1 MFKLTRPCIA
11 LRAATLAALSTCA
24 LLLATANASPAAT
37 PCTETPLAQRADTLR
52 PFKSEDEL
60 QALLK
65 CLREEAQKRVAAQRR
80 ASPGAMADNAAFASM
95 AAPAPSAPAAAAPA
109 AAAKVASAEGAAE
122 SVTNVQTAGVDE
134 GGIVKVH
141 GKHLVILRRG
151 RLFTVSVNAG
161 DLKPVATLDAFAPEA
176 DPRGAWYDEML
187 LSGNTIVVIG
197 YSYARGGTEVG
208 LFEIDAEGRLSY
220 RATYHLRSNDYYSSR
235 NYASRLVGNK
245 LIFYTPLNL
254 NLHREDYGFPA
265 YRRWHR
271 GATPA
276 EFKRIAPATR
286 IYRADDGSDYEYG
299 LTLHTV
305 SVCDLSTSEAR
316 VVAGPAHVG
325 ASQAPDRIPS
335 ANRNHVAPRDAGR
348 EEGSMRCEATAV
360 LGPHGRVFYVSAH
373 SVYVWATNPR
383 SGSSTRANTAAV
395 FRIPLDGGAPS
406 GIKTRGSPIDQ
417 FSFLESQDGHLNVL
431 LRSQGRGDAMWEAES
446 AAGDTALLRLP
457 LARMGDGRD
466 AAPREAYRRLPHPA
480 GHTLQNRYI
489 GQHLLYG
496 AGSTWGRPKGER
508 QNLYALRWDQ
518 PDGAVLAL
526 PLDHSVDR
534 IEALGQHAVAVGT
547 REQDLLFTSI
557 TLGNEPGLAHVYK
570 RANAAQGETRSHGF
584 FYRPESDTEGLLGLP
599 IARAGRAGHR
609 QLQEGSAGV
618 LFLKNKKLKLEELGS
633 LDATSGSPPA
643 DHCRASCVD
652 WYGNARPLFLKN
664 RVFALLGYELVEGRV
679 SAERIEELRRVSFA
693 PGGGRVA
700 R

>member
-1 MFKLTRPCIA
+1 MFKPTRPCIA

-24 LLLATANASPAAT
+24 LLLATANASSAAT

-52 PFKSEDEL
+52 AFKSEDEL

-65 CLREEAQKRVAAQRR
+65 CLREEANKRAAAQRR
-80 ASPGAMADNAAFASM
+80 TSLGAMADKSAVLSM
-95 AAPAPSAPAAAAPA
+95 AAPAPSAPPAAAPA

-187 LSGNTIVVIG
+187 ISGNTLVVIG

-208 LFEIDAEGRLSY
+208 LFEIDAEGRLAY

-235 NYASRLVGNK
+235 NYASRLIGNK

-254 NLHREDYGFPA
+254 NLYREDYGFPA
-265 YRRWHR
+265 YRRWHKD
-271 GATPA
+271 ATPA

-305 SVCDLSTSEAR
+305 SVCDLSAGQLPERSLSTSR
-316 VVAGPAHVG
+316 DPAI
-325 ASQAPDRIPS
+325 AQ
-335 ANRNHVAPRDAGR
+335 DAGR
-348 EEGSMRCEATAV
+348 GAGTMSCEATAV
-360 LGPHGRVFYVSAH
+360 LGPHGRVFYVSAN
-373 SVYVWATNPR
+373 SVYVWTTNPR

-417 FSFLESQDGHLNVL
+417 FSFLESPDGHLNVL

-457 LARMGDGRD
+457 LTRLGDGRD
-466 AAPREAYRRLPHPA
+466 AVPREAYRRLPHPA

-547 REQDLLFTSI
+547 REQDLLFSSI
-557 TLGNEPGLAHVYK
+557 TLGHEPGLAHVYK

-633 LDATSGSPPA
+633 LDATSGNPPA

-652 WYGNARPLFLKN
+652 WYGNARPLFLRN

-679 SAERIEELRRVSFA
+679 SGERVEETRRVSFA
-693 PGGGRVA
+693 PGRWQVA